1 MALYKIVRMHFNR
14 PSRAVRGL
22 GGLTLQEAQ
31 EHCRRPDT
39 HAKGI
44 CEPCG
49 YGANT
54 HEESECPTCG
64 QRLHRP
70 WFDGYQQSCK

>member
-1 MALYKIVRMHFNR
+1 MALYKIVRHHFSKPN
-14 PSRAVRGL
+14 RAVRGL

-44 CEPCG
+44 CATCE
-49 YGANT
+49 YAAAT
-54 HEESECPTCG
+54 HEESTCPMCQHSL
-64 QRLHRP
+64 QRA
-70 WFDGYQQSCK
+70 WFDGYTQSCA